1 MLSIDTHQKRFHN
14 NFYLE
19 SQPLS
24 CCISKLTQMF
34 SGVKFENSISV
45 LEYMDGY
52 EDVHLLGAKVDQ
64 LSKDTSVN

>member
-14 NFYLE
+14 NFDLE

-24 CCISKLTQMF
+24 CISKLTQMF
-34 SGVKFENSISV
+34 SGIKFENSISV

-52 EDVHLLGAKVDQ
+52 EAVHLLGAKVDQ

>member
-1 MLSIDTHQKRFHN
+1 MVSFDTHQKGFHN
-14 NFYLE
+14 NFDWE

-24 CCISKLTQMF
+24 CISKLTQTF

-52 EDVHLLGAKVDQ
+52 EAVHLLGAKVDQ
-64 LSKDTSVN
+64 LSKDTFVN